1 MVEPLYQY
9 LYYQTN
15 LSREQFDMIRPYLE
29 VRHFGKNVIL
39 TEMGEVENYV
49 SFITEGLVRK
59 FFYRGREEVI
69 TQLAKEF
76 ELICSSVSFLS
87 GQPSMYVVETIEPT
101 TTISISRENI
111 ERIYTMGSDME
122 RMGRL
127 VITDWILQ
135 KERWVNDR
143 IMLNPRARFIKF
155 MNENTELIG
164 RVQQKFLASYLNMKP
179 ETFSRYKHLLNKPLQ
194 QE

>member
-1 MVEPLYQY
+1 
-9 LYYQTN
+9 
-15 LSREQFDMIRPYLE
+15 MIRPYLE